1 MPLTI
6 AVEGCAHGDLE
17 KIYAT
22 LEYIKRV
29 NNIEIDLLLCCG
41 DFEAVRCPA
50 DLDSMAVPPKFRNMG
65 SFYKYYSGEKVAPV
79 TTIFIGGNHE
89 SANYLWELGHGGWA
103 APNIYYV
110 GFTGVVAFG
119 GIRIGGL
126 SGIYKY
132 HDFYKGH
139 FEQPPFSEN
148 SMRSFYHT
156 RNFEIF
162 QLKQVRRPLDVFMTH
177 DWPNHITDFGDRK
190 KLVRFKPY
198 LHSDIEKGELGNP
211 HTEELLYLLK
221 PEYWFSAHLHCKFA
235 ALVPHEQP
243 EGDKGGSDELSD
255 AKRQK
260 IESGKQQKF
269 TKFLALNKCLPGKHF
284 LQVITLPDAEGDKI
298 LSYDAEWLSILKS
311 THEFFPLTEEKWFKP
326 TQRLGDRWIFTPTDV
341 EMEDIRRQ
349 FNHDLTVPNNFMKTL
364 ETHDVMYR
372 PSENPQTRQFCEKLG
387 IINYFKPNLE
397 MRPRQAFSLSDTG
410 FPYLSTMAQQ
420 SAAPYTPHSPT
431 EQYTGLYSPQAG
443 YRTPT
448 DPTSHGMTPLANTP
462 TRDFPSKDSQYTP
475 NY

>member
-6 AVEGCAHGDLE
+6 AIEGCAHGELD
-17 KIYAT
+17 KIYST
-22 LEYIKRV
+22 LEYLMKV

-50 DLDSMAVPPKFRNMG
+50 DLDSMAVPPKYRNMG
-65 SFYKYYSGEKVAPV
+65 SFYKYYSGEKVALV

-89 SANYLWELGHGGWA
+89 SANYLWEIGHGGWA
-103 APNIYYV
+103 APNIYYI
-110 GFTGVVAFG
+110 GFTGVVSFG

-126 SGIYKY
+126 SGIYKH

-139 FEQPPFSEN
+139 FEIPPFSEN

-211 HTEELLYLLK
+211 HTEDLMYLLK
-221 PEYWFSAHLHCKFA
+221 PDYWFAAHLHCKFA

-243 EGDKGGSDELSD
+243 EASKGSELSD

-260 IESGKQQKF
+260 RETSGKQQKF
-269 TKFLALNKCLPGKHF
+269 TKFLALNKCLPGNHF
-284 LQVITLPDAEGDKI
+284 LQILTLPDAEGDKI

-311 THEFFPLTEEKWFKP
+311 THEFFPLTEEKWVKP

-341 EMEDIRRQ
+341 EMEDIRKQ
-349 FNHDLTVPNNFMKTL
+349 FNHDLTVPNNFLKTV

-372 PSENPQTRQFCEKLG
+372 PSENPQTRHFCEKLG
-387 IINYFKPNLE
+387 IINHFKPTFA
-397 MRPRQAFSLSDTG
+397 MRPRQAFSLSDNSFVSLHQRRNQLG
-410 FPYLSTMAQQ
+410 
-420 SAAPYTPHSPT
+420 PT
-431 EQYTGLYSPQAG
+431 HPE
-443 YRTPT
+443 TPT
-448 DPTSHGMTPLANTP
+448 DPSQGITPLANP
-462 TRDFPSKDSQYTP
+462 PRDFPSQDTQYNP